1 MRDQVFVAV
10 SGVIRGRGLEG
21 VHVHFR
27 LCFLQSEISTVI
39 LSHPRLRTQERLQ
52 SKIKMSDPCRVPLTV
67 FSQAVLL
74 IFFLIKIFSTFVIV
88 KLPDK
93 RSVMPS
99 KHLPFTL
106 FGKASENPVVPFLLN
121 FEIILC
127 LCYAIS
133 VKFRCFF
140 NYGHFSTTFPPQSHL
155 CLRLPQNVFLVVKK
169 IKFFE

>member
-1 MRDQVFVAV
+1 M
-10 SGVIRGRGLEG
+10 
-21 VHVHFR
+21 
-27 LCFLQSEISTVI
+27 
-39 LSHPRLRTQERLQ
+39 
-52 SKIKMSDPCRVPLTV
+52 
-67 FSQAVLL
+67 
-74 IFFLIKIFSTFVIV
+74 IV

-140 NYGHFSTTFPPQSHL
+140 NYGHFSTTFPPRSNL

-169 IKFFE
+169 IKFFEWNGHLAKADSTSSILCILNTHTITQCFHAFSIIWQNYRIAEITRNILVTSDIYLDFSVFPHRLHYIICHI